1 MKASIVER
9 FNRTLKETMWRY
21 INYSKDTFRRYKYID
36 ILDDL
41 VNSYN
46 NTYHRSIKYPPNS
59 VNKKK
64 SFSEFIWTE

>member
-9 FNRTLKETMWRY
+9 FNRTLKERMWRY
-21 INYSKDTFRRYKYID
+21 FTYSKDYKYID

-46 NTYHRSIKYPPNS
+46 NTYHRSIKCTPNS
-59 VNKKK
+59 VNKKN
-64 SFSEFIWTE
+64 SARFFESLWI